1 MKLKRCSYHVSTKLF
16 MIFCISSFIFHFME
30 IFVFQFQIDGD
41 LDFFKL
47 LFYITNISVGIKMM
61 VYLLLLGDCLVSRV
75 NNSFL
80 LIKIAKTFEILT
92 ASLSLI
98 TAITFPEAFFL
109 GITYEIRTTIF
120 SLLLLEHRKMEL
132 KQILGKNK

>member
-1 MKLKRCSYHVSTKLF
+1 MKLKRHSYHISTKLF
-16 MIFCISSFIFHFME
+16 MIFCASSFIFHFME

-61 VYLLLLGDCLVSRV
+61 VYLLLLGDCLVSRI

-80 LIKIAKTFEILT
+80 LIKIAKICEIST
-92 ASLSLI
+92 ASLALI
-98 TAITFPEAFFL
+98 TAIAFPEAFFL

-120 SLLLLEHRKMEL
+120 SLLLLEHRKVAL